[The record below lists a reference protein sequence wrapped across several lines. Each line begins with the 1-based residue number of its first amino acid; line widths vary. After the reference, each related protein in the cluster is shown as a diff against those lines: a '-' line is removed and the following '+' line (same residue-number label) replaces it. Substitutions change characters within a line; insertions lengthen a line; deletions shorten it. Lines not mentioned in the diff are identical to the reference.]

1 MKYFLNAILI
11 IMFSGTVTF
20 GQVSPK
26 MDPLSIQF
34 DQMKGSITNIIDMVN
49 RQSESIKN
57 LEGGGEAILSI
68 DALKADV
75 SEAKI
80 KLNEFYE
87 NFTSLTD
94 DVSRL
99 EGEAE
104 KLTEKH
110 LLLEGRISSLEQI
123 ISEIPTPLPGKVIL
137 TEDGKAKVFSLD
149 DLTGLKSQLPSA
161 EKCAEF
167 GPVLEETL
175 IRDVNSFFVINS
187 QNKISMCKF
196 VLNIWQEKYSS
207 RNEFGHVVVLN
218 N

>member
-1 MKYFLNAILI
+1 MKYLLNAILI
-11 IMFSGTVTF
+11 IMFSGTVTV
-20 GQVSPK
+20 GQVTQK

-49 RQSESIKN
+49 RQSESIAN
-57 LEGGGEAILSI
+57 LEGGGEVILSI
-68 DALKADV
+68 DELKADA

-87 NFTSLTD
+87 NFTSLTN

-110 LLLEGRISSLEQI
+110 LLLEGRIYSLEQI
-123 ISEIPTPLPGKVIL
+123 ISEIPASLPGRVIL
-137 TEDGKAKVFSLD
+137 GTDGKAKLFSMDGLA
-149 DLTGLKSQLPSA
+149 GLKSQLPSVDN
-161 EKCAEF
+161 CAEL
-167 GPVLEETL
+167 GPVLEDTL
-175 IRDVNSFFVINS
+175 IRDVNSFFAINS

-207 RNEFGHVVVLN
+207 RNEFGHVVVLSD
-218 N
+218 